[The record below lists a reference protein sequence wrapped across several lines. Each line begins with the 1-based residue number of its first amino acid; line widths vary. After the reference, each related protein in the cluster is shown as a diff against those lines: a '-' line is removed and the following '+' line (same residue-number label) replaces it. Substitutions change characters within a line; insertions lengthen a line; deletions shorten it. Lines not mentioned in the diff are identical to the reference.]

1 MGIEYRP
8 PFTLT
13 SAIVSLVA
21 EISEALGRLSAVPEA
36 SISLRLRRINRI
48 RSIQGSLAIEGNTL
62 SESQITAILEGK
74 RVLAPPREIQEA
86 RNALLAYEQL
96 GSWLPYKKA
105 DMLAV
110 HAIVMAGL
118 LDQPGCFRIGSVGI
132 MKGKNLV
139 HLAPP
144 AERVPALMKD
154 LLSWLKGSK
163 DHPLITS
170 SIFHYEFEFI
180 HPFAD
185 GNGRMGRLWQTL
197 ILASWNP
204 LLAYIPVETL
214 VYRHQAEYYAAL
226 NQSGAKADSSP
237 FIDFMLRMIR
247 DAIVESAA
255 LSEKKPEKTSEKIL
269 RLIAENPELT
279 IAELARLIKLTART
293 IERNL
298 QGLQAQGRL
307 RRIGP
312 DKGGHWEIVKDKVI
326 TGKLDGLPNE

>member
-1 MGIEYRP
+1 
-8 PFTLT
+8 
-13 SAIVSLVA
+13 
-21 EISEALGRLSAVPEA
+21 
-36 SISLRLRRINRI
+36 
-48 RSIQGSLAIEGNTL
+48 
-62 SESQITAILEGK
+62 
-74 RVLAPPREIQEA
+74 
-86 RNALLAYEQL
+86 
-96 GSWLPYKKA
+96 
-105 DMLAV
+105 
-110 HAIVMAGL
+110 
-118 LDQPGCFRIGSVGI
+118 
-132 MKGKNLV
+132 
-139 HLAPP
+139 
-144 AERVPALMKD
+144 
-154 LLSWLKGSK
+154 
-163 DHPLITS
+163 
-170 SIFHYEFEFI
+170 
-180 HPFAD
+180 
-185 GNGRMGRLWQTL
+185 
-197 ILASWNP
+197 
-204 LLAYIPVETL
+204 VETL